1 MSRNM
6 KKYFIVVLVMITVT
20 VMSCIGVSNKTTEV
34 KTDST
39 SMIVDSTEVVAD
51 TTAVDS
57 IQ

>member
-1 MSRNM
+1 M

-20 VMSCIGVSNKTTEV
+20 VMSCIGVSNKITEV

>member
-1 MSRNM
+1 M
-6 KKYFIVVLVMITVT
+6 KKYFVVVLVMITVT
-20 VMSCIGVSNKTTEV
+20 VMSCIGVSNKITEV

-51 TTAVDS
+51 TPAVDS